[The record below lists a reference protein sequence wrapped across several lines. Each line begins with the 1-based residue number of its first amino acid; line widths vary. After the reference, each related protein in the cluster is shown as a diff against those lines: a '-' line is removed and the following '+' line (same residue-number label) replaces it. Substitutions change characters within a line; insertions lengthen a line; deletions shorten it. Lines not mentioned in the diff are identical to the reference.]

1 MRFRQLLPLF
11 GALFALYIIWG
22 STYFVIRIGVESWPP
37 LMMAGVRFLAAG
49 ILLLAFLLLRG
60 HKLPPLRPLLNAAL
74 IGLLL
79 LAVGNGMVTV
89 AEHQNVPSGIAAV
102 VVATVPL
109 FTLCFSRLFGIK
121 TRKLEWVGIAI
132 GLAGIIMLNSGGN
145 LSGNPWGAIL
155 ILIGS
160 ISWAFGSV
168 YGSRITLPV
177 GMMAGA
183 IEMLAAGVVL
193 MIASMIAGEK
203 LTALPSLSGFL
214 AVGYLAL
221 FGSIIAINAYM
232 YLIRNVSPALATS
245 YAYVNPVVAVLLGTG
260 LGGETLRLLH
270 AFQQGS
276 LSSDCFPSCNLQAI
290 SDSSHPSEKPLLTGS
305 PLPLAFLHHDRC
317 RCPREAARKSVKA
330 GF

>member
-37 LMMAGVRFLAAG
+37 LMMAGVRFLSAG
-49 ILLLAFLLLRG
+49 MLLMAFLLLRG
-60 HKLPPLRPLLNAAL
+60 EKLPPLRQTINAAL

-79 LAVGNGMVTV
+79 LAVGNGLVTV

-109 FTLCFSRLFGIK
+109 FTLCFSYFFGIK

-132 GLAGIIMLNSGGN
+132 GLAGIILLNSGGN

-160 ISWAFGSV
+160 MSWAFGSV
-168 YGSRITLPV
+168 YGSRIALPV

-193 MIASMIAGEK
+193 LCAAFLSGEK
-203 LTALPSLSGFL
+203 LATLPGLSGFMADRRIAGRYRAHIFTARGFIVNVRHLPSLSDAASPPGEFWVP
-214 AVGYLAL
+214 AAL
-221 FGSIIAINAYM
+221 LPRQIPAPPRSCQTGDRPAYP
-232 YLIRNVSPALATS
+232 RQVS
-245 YAYVNPVVAVLLGTG
+245 
-260 LGGETLRLLH
+260 
-270 AFQQGS
+270 
-276 LSSDCFPSCNLQAI
+276 
-290 SDSSHPSEKPLLTGS
+290 
-305 PLPLAFLHHDRC
+305 
-317 RCPREAARKSVKA
+317 
-330 GF
+330 

>member
-37 LMMAGVRFLAAG
+37 LMMAGVRFLSAG
-49 ILLLAFLLLRG
+49 MLLMAFLLLRG
-60 HKLPPLRPLLNAAL
+60 EKLPPLRQTINAAL

-79 LAVGNGMVTV
+79 LAVGNGLVTV

-109 FTLCFSRLFGIK
+109 FTLCFSYFFGIK

-132 GLAGIIMLNSGGN
+132 GLAGIILLNSGGN
-145 LSGNPWGAIL
+145 LSGNPWSAIL

-160 ISWAFGSV
+160 MSWAFGSV
-168 YGSRITLPV
+168 YGSRIALPV

-193 MIASMIAGEK
+193 LCAAFLSGEK
-203 LTALPSLSGFL
+203 LATLPGLSGFM

-245 YAYVNPVVAVLLGTG
+245 YAYVNPVVSVLLGTG
-260 LGGETLRLLH
+260 LGGERLSPIEWAALGVIVFAVVLVTLGKYL
-270 AFQQGS
+270 
-276 LSSDCFPSCNLQAI
+276 FP
-290 SDSSHPSEKPLLTGS
+290 
-305 PLPLAFLHHDRC
+305 
-317 RCPREAARKSVKA
+317 VKA
-330 GF
+330 VVTPCKTEDSRQ

>member
-37 LMMAGVRFLAAG
+37 LMMAGVRFLSAG
-49 ILLLAFLLLRG
+49 MLLMAFLLLRG
-60 HKLPPLRPLLNAAL
+60 EKLPPLRQTINAAL

-79 LAVGNGMVTV
+79 LAVGNGLVTV

-109 FTLCFSRLFGIK
+109 FTLCFSYFFGIK

-132 GLAGIIMLNSGGN
+132 GLAGIILLNSGGN

-160 ISWAFGSV
+160 MSWAFGSV
-168 YGSRITLPV
+168 YGSRIALPV

-193 MIASMIAGEK
+193 LCAAFLSGEK
-203 LTALPSLSGFL
+203 LATLPGLSGFM

-260 LGGETLRLLH
+260 LGGERLLPIEW
-270 AFQQGS
+270 AALGVIVFAVVLVTLGKY
-276 LSSDCFPSCNLQAI
+276 LFP
-290 SDSSHPSEKPLLTGS
+290 
-305 PLPLAFLHHDRC
+305 
-317 RCPREAARKSVKA
+317 VKA
-330 GF
+330 VVTPCKTEDSRQ

>member
-37 LMMAGVRFLAAG
+37 LMMAGVRFLSAG
-49 ILLLAFLLLRG
+49 MLLMAFLLLRG
-60 HKLPPLRPLLNAAL
+60 EKLPPLRQTINAAL

-79 LAVGNGMVTV
+79 LAVGNGLVTV

-109 FTLCFSRLFGIK
+109 FTLCFSYFFGIK
-121 TRKLEWVGIAI
+121 ARKLEWVGIAI
-132 GLAGIIMLNSGGN
+132 GLAGIILLNSGGN

-160 ISWAFGSV
+160 MSWAFGSV
-168 YGSRITLPV
+168 YGSRIALPV

-193 MIASMIAGEK
+193 LCAAFLSGEK
-203 LTALPSLSGFL
+203 LATLPGLSGFM

-245 YAYVNPVVAVLLGTG
+245 YAYVNPVVSVLLGTG
-260 LGGETLRLLH
+260 LGGERLSPVEWAALGVIVFAVVLVTLGKYL
-270 AFQQGS
+270 
-276 LSSDCFPSCNLQAI
+276 FPARAVVTPCKTE
-290 SDSSHPSEKPLLTGS
+290 DS
-305 PLPLAFLHHDRC
+305 RQ
-317 RCPREAARKSVKA
+317 
-330 GF
+330 

>member
-11 GALFALYIIWG
+11 GALVALYIIWG

-49 ILLLAFLLLRG
+49 ILLMAFLLLRG

-260 LGGETLRLLH
+260 LGGETLSKIEWLALGVIVF
-270 AFQQGS
+270 AVVLVTLGKYLFPANPVVAPVIQDA
-276 LSSDCFPSCNLQAI
+276 SS
-290 SDSSHPSEKPLLTGS
+290 E
-305 PLPLAFLHHDRC
+305 
-317 RCPREAARKSVKA
+317 
-330 GF
+330 

>member
-37 LMMAGVRFLAAG
+37 LMMAGVRFLSAG
-49 ILLLAFLLLRG
+49 MLLMAFLLLRG
-60 HKLPPLRPLLNAAL
+60 EKLPPLRQTINAAL

-79 LAVGNGMVTV
+79 LAVGNGLVTV

-109 FTLCFSRLFGIK
+109 FTLCFSYFFGIK

-132 GLAGIIMLNSGGN
+132 GLAGIILLNSGGN
-145 LSGNPWGAIL
+145 LSGNPWGAI
-155 ILIGS
+155 
-160 ISWAFGSV
+160 
-168 YGSRITLPV
+168 
-177 GMMAGA
+177 
-183 IEMLAAGVVL
+183 EMLAAGVVL
-193 MIASMIAGEK
+193 LCAAFLSGEK
-203 LTALPSLSGFL
+203 LATLPGLSGFM

-260 LGGETLRLLH
+260 LGGERLSPVEWAALGVIVFAVVLVTLGKYL
-270 AFQQGS
+270 
-276 LSSDCFPSCNLQAI
+276 FPARAVVTPCKTE
-290 SDSSHPSEKPLLTGS
+290 DS
-305 PLPLAFLHHDRC
+305 RQ
-317 RCPREAARKSVKA
+317 
-330 GF
+330 

>member
-37 LMMAGVRFLAAG
+37 LMMAGVRFLSAG
-49 ILLLAFLLLRG
+49 MLLMAFLLLRG
-60 HKLPPLRPLLNAAL
+60 EKLPPLRQTINAAL

-79 LAVGNGMVTV
+79 LAVGNGLVTV

-109 FTLCFSRLFGIK
+109 FTLCFSYFFGIK

-132 GLAGIIMLNSGGN
+132 GLAGIILLNSGGN

-160 ISWAFGSV
+160 MSWAFGSV
-168 YGSRITLPV
+168 YGSRIALPV

-193 MIASMIAGEK
+193 LCAAFLSGEK
-203 LTALPSLSGFL
+203 LATLPGLSGFM

-245 YAYVNPVVAVLLGTG
+245 YAYVNPVVAVLLSTG
-260 LGGETLRLLH
+260 LGGERLSPVEWAALGVIVFAVVLVTLGKYL
-270 AFQQGS
+270 
-276 LSSDCFPSCNLQAI
+276 FP
-290 SDSSHPSEKPLLTGS
+290 
-305 PLPLAFLHHDRC
+305 
-317 RCPREAARKSVKA
+317 VKA
-330 GF
+330 VVTPCKTEDSRQ

>member
-49 ILLLAFLLLRG
+49 ILLMAFLLLRG
-60 HKLPPLRPLLNAAL
+60 HKLSPLRPLLNAAL

-121 TRKLEWVGIAI
+121 TRKLEWMGIAI

-193 MIASMIAGEK
+193 MIASTIAGEK

-260 LGGETLRLLH
+260 LGGETLSKIEWLALGVIVF
-270 AFQQGS
+270 AVVLVTLGKYLFPAKPVVAPVIQDA
-276 LSSDCFPSCNLQAI
+276 SS
-290 SDSSHPSEKPLLTGS
+290 E
-305 PLPLAFLHHDRC
+305 
-317 RCPREAARKSVKA
+317 
-330 GF
+330 